1 MIRIMNRIAPKAT
14 RNLLP
19 QRLFSRKISSVD
31 KFMSYSD
38 DGPKFCEKSA
48 WFSISFPVVNR
59 FIGCQPQKIL
69 SRSVHKFL

>member
-1 MIRIMNRIAPKAT
+1 MNRIAPKAT

-19 QRLFSRKISSVD
+19 QRLFSPKISSKSVD

-38 DGPKFCEKSA
+38 DGPKFWEKSA